1 MYLLY
6 ISGCLCCTDSD
17 DGQKHDEA
25 LCLSLVQLLM
35 KILDRELLVKFVR
48 TFLLESNSTSI
59 RWQAHSLLHSIY
71 RNSSLSDQ
79 ERLLDLLWDL
89 WKELPQHGRKASQFV
104 DLLGY
109 FLLKT
114 PQTSEKKV
122 L

>member
-1 MYLLY
+1 
-6 ISGCLCCTDSD
+6 
-17 DGQKHDEA
+17 
-25 LCLSLVQLLM
+25 M

-71 RNSSLSDQ
+71 KNSSLSDQ

-122 L
+122 LPMYQT